1 VGWRGEDRVKGVK
14 NDSDVLGVSGKKI
27 SGEKAITM
35 IQGKDYKWYPLSLW
49 ACGGCGQ
56 IGTPDQ
62 VCAALTM
69 ETVFAHL

>member
-1 VGWRGEDRVKGVK
+1 MGWRGEDRVKGVK